1 MHTGKFQVR
10 VEGNVFLS
18 SVALS
23 ASLTGFFFTAKI
35 ITYFYVFCNFT
46 PTYLL
51 LSGKK
56 KNNYVI
62 CRREKLR

>member
-10 VEGNVFLS
+10 VEGNVFLF

-23 ASLTGFFFTAKI
+23 ASLTFFSQQKI

-51 LSGKK
+51 LSSKK

-62 CRREKLR
+62 YRREKLR